1 MKLLFGPSV
10 DRLFGLGGQVVESRG
25 ACGGNS
31 FGLWTGGQG
40 LWARMRGW

>member
-25 ACGGNS
+25 LVEEICSDCGPVDRACGPG
-31 FGLWTGGQG
+31 
-40 LWARMRGW
+40 